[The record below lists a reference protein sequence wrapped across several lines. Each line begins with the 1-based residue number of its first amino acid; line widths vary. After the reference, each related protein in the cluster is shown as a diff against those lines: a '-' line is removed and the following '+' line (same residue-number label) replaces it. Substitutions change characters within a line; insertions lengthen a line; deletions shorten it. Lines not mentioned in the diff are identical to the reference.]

1 MNQLNSNEVMLASF
15 TKLLQNIN
23 SEYTLSQHTD
33 KLRLE
38 LPLKSPLIHELLL
51 FILSQVKL
59 HYFNKKQTD
68 QISTL
73 SKESL
78 ELVMKAFINK
88 KVKSTKEHL
97 YIYLIIIVSVLTGI
111 QLTEDIFEKP
121 FIQKLLNSYGVS
133 LTFQDIQQY
142 IEGIKKIVSKQIHFQ
157 RGTSFLIC
165 QIKPNNKTIILWEK
179 KLGQIIN
186 KMDSSKDKSEDSLEG
201 IIHKLCEPIAEKFEE
216 LDQKILHLQES
227 NNRYIE
233 TIKELSATNKD
244 LVKENEKLMEEHKL
258 SIQMILEE
266 NRKERLIQF
275 ENFQKQIDKIKSDC
289 ERTVKNSFE
298 YKEKL
303 IRRKLI
309 KKVILDLLEN
319 NIKYISFSFEKTTNQ
334 RIIHINNDI
343 INSKYLELKKMLD
356 ILNSEIHFEIPNDDD
371 KDLIIPLDKLTNY
384 IDIDIVKYLGY
395 DNKGE
400 PIKLS
405 GNKDYSIDEIVD
417 SVYNFYKI
425 HNK

>member
-121 FIQKLLNSYGVS
+121 LNLTYTVINGGTETS
-133 LTFQDIQQY
+133 L
-142 IEGIKKIVSKQIHFQ
+142 
-157 RGTSFLIC
+157 
-165 QIKPNNKTIILWEK
+165 
-179 KLGQIIN
+179 
-186 KMDSSKDKSEDSLEG
+186 
-201 IIHKLCEPIAEKFEE
+201 
-216 LDQKILHLQES
+216 
-227 NNRYIE
+227 
-233 TIKELSATNKD
+233 AT
-244 LVKENEKLMEEHKL
+244 EN
-258 SIQMILEE
+258 ST
-266 NRKERLIQF
+266 QF
-275 ENFQKQIDKIKSDC
+275 EGSIA
-289 ERTVKNSFE
+289 
-298 YKEKL
+298 Y
-303 IRRKLI
+303 
-309 KKVILDLLEN
+309 
-319 NIKYISFSFEKTTNQ
+319 
-334 RIIHINNDI
+334 
-343 INSKYLELKKMLD
+343 
-356 ILNSEIHFEIPNDDD
+356 
-371 KDLIIPLDKLTNY
+371 
-384 IDIDIVKYLGY
+384 
-395 DNKGE
+395 
-400 PIKLS
+400 
-405 GNKDYSIDEIVD
+405 NKDYVAVVDELQLQNRVTQIEFE
-417 SVYNFYKI
+417 NWE
-425 HNK
+425 N